1 MDDSAADSPT
11 EKLAKLTRLQ
21 RLQALVEDDP
31 GDAFSRYSLAM
42 ELAKTDE
49 DAALREFDRVIE
61 EHPDYVP
68 AYFMK
73 GQTLARADRDEE
85 ARDTLLAGV
94 EVATR
99 VGDTHAAGEMSGFL
113 ETLA

>member
-1 MDDSAADSPT
+1 MSAPEPPPAAPT
-11 EKLAKLTRLQ
+11 RREKLERL
-21 RLQALVEDDP
+21 LADDP
-31 GDAFSRYSLAM
+31 GDAFLRYSLAL

-73 GQTLARADRDEE
+73 GQTLARGDRDEE
-85 ARDTLLAGV
+85 ARETLTAGI

-99 VGDTHAAGEMSGFL
+99 TGDDHAAGEMSGFL
-113 ETLA
+113 ETLG

>member
-1 MDDSAADSPT
+1 MI
-11 EKLAKLTRLQ
+11 
-21 RLQALVEDDP
+21 V
-31 GDAFSRYSLAM
+31 
-42 ELAKTDE
+42 
-49 DAALREFDRVIE
+49 

-73 GQTLARADRDEE
+73 GQTLARGERDEE

-99 VGDTHAAGEMSGFL
+99 TGDSHAAGEMSGFL
-113 ETLA
+113 ETLG